1 VTRLLTFLRAYAARY
16 WLWYLVGIAFLLL
29 TNWLAVQ
36 IPLQV
41 ARGVDG
47 LRASD
52 LDAVGGAALSIAIMG
67 IGVIVTRTLSRGLI
81 FTPGRMVEYR
91 LRGDLFAHLLK
102 LPRSFYD
109 SWQVGDLVS
118 RASNDITFVRVL
130 TGFGILQTFNVAAA
144 LSLTGAEMVRLSP
157 TLTALMLG
165 PVLAAVLVV
174 QLGTRSLF
182 TLVRENQVQL
192 SALSDHILAS
202 LQGVQ
207 TLQGFNAQEAFLERF
222 AERNRAYMETKLKL
236 ARIQALVLPLL
247 ALGGAGALYA
257 LLAAGGPMAVR
268 GELTVGELV
277 AFTGLLTYLLM
288 PLRSLG
294 WLISVYQRGMA
305 SLSRIDELLDAPVAK
320 SGTEKPSGGRAGPT
334 LSFEHL
340 TFSYPT
346 AEEGDAPAL
355 RDVSFSVPSGST
367 LGVFGRTGSG
377 KTTLLR
383 LLTRTYE
390 PPGGALTVDG
400 VDLLELDL
408 PAWRA
413 QLAVVPQTPFLFSE
427 SIADNITLDE
437 PDPARLQR
445 SLERA
450 ALAGEI
456 ERFPEG
462 LDTVVGERGIM
473 LSGGQRQRSA
483 LARALYREGARLLIL
498 DDVLSAVDHRTE
510 QQIIASLESV
520 ARGAGEASEGGPT
533 VVVVS
538 HRVSVLARCDAV
550 LVLDE
555 GRVVGFGSHEA
566 LRASP
571 GPYRDAWEQ
580 AEAEPTGAAQ
590 AEPEVVA

>member
-1 VTRLLTFLRAYAARY
+1 MKRLLTFLRDYAARY
-16 WLWYLVGIAFLLL
+16 WLWYSVGIVFLWL

-47 LRASD
+47 LRADD
-52 LDAVGGAALSIAIMG
+52 LEAVSGAAWSIAAMG
-67 IGVIVTRTLSRGLI
+67 IGVIVARTLSRGLI
-81 FTPGRMVEYR
+81 FTPGRLVEYR
-91 LRGDLFAHLLK
+91 LRGDLFAHLLN

-109 SWQVGDLVS
+109 KWQVGDLVS
-118 RASNDITFVRVL
+118 RSSNDITFVRVL
-130 TGFGILQTFNVAAA
+130 TGFGVLQTFNVTAA
-144 LSLTGAEMVRLSP
+144 LTLTGAEMVRLSP
-157 TLTALMLG
+157 KLTLLMLL
-165 PVLAAVLVV
+165 PVSVAVMVV
-174 QLGTRSLF
+174 QLGTRTLF
-182 TLVRENQVQL
+182 TLVRENQQQL
-192 SALSDHILAS
+192 SQLSDHILAS

-207 TLQGFNAQEAFLERF
+207 TLQGFNAGDAFLSRF
-222 AERNRAYMETKLKL
+222 SDRNRAYMETKLKL

-257 LLAAGGPMAVR
+257 LLSVGGPMAVE

-294 WLISVYQRGMA
+294 WLISVYQRGTA
-305 SLSRIDELLDAPVAK
+305 SLSRVNELMDVPADRPGDK
-320 SGTEKPSGGRAGPT
+320 QPNGGQAGPA
-334 LSFEHL
+334 LSVSGL
-340 TFSYPT
+340 TFAYPS
-346 AEEGDAPAL
+346 DADEPAL
-355 RDVSFSVPSGST
+355 TDVSFSLPSGAT

-383 LLTRTYE
+383 LLTRAYD
-390 PPGGALTVDG
+390 PPAGTMQVDG
-400 VDLLELDL
+400 VDLRDLDL
-408 PAWRA
+408 AAWRS
-413 QLAVVPQTPFLFSE
+413 QLAVVPQVPFLFSE
-427 SIADNITLDE
+427 TLFDNITMND
-437 PDPARLQR
+437 PDDTRLQR

-450 ALAGEI
+450 ALAGEV
-456 ERFPEG
+456 ERFPDG
-462 LDTVVGERGIM
+462 LQTVVGERGIM

-483 LARALYREGARLLIL
+483 LARALYREGARLLVL

-520 ARGAGEASEGGPT
+520 KQGGSAGERPT

-555 GRVVGFGSHEA
+555 GRVVGFDTHEA
-566 LRASP
+566 LRDAP
-571 GPYRDAWEQ
+571 GPYRDAWEA
-580 AEAEPTGAAQ
+580 AEAEDAPV
-590 AEPEVVA
+590 PEVVS

>member
-1 VTRLLTFLRAYAARY
+1 MTRLLTFLRAYAARY

-52 LDAVGGAALSIAIMG
+52 LDAVSGAAWSIAGMG
-67 IGVIVTRTLSRGLI
+67 IGVIVARTLSRGLI

-91 LRGDLFAHLLK
+91 LRGDLFAHLLR

-109 SWQVGDLVS
+109 TWQVGDLVS

-144 LSLTGAEMVRLSP
+144 LSLTGAEMVKLSP
-157 TLTALMLG
+157 SLTALMLG
-165 PVLAAVLVV
+165 PVLVSVIVV
-174 QLGTRSLF
+174 QLGTRTLF
-182 TLVRENQVQL
+182 TLVRQNQRQL
-192 SALSDHILAS
+192 SALSEHILAS

-207 TLQGFNAQEAFLERF
+207 TLQGFNAQDAFLERF
-222 AERNRAYMETKLKL
+222 AEHNRAYMETKLRL
-236 ARIQALVLPLL
+236 ARIQAFVLPLL

-268 GELTVGELV
+268 GELSVGELV

-305 SLSRIDELLDAPVAK
+305 SLSRIDDLLDVSIER
-320 SGTEKPSGGRAGPT
+320 SGDQKPRSGRAGPALT
-334 LSFEHL
+334 IRGL
-340 TFSYPT
+340 TFSYT
-346 AEEGDAPAL
+346 DDDDESSL
-355 RDVSFSVPSGST
+355 RDVGFDLPSGST

-377 KTTLLR
+377 KSTLLR
-383 LLTRTYE
+383 LLTRTYD
-390 PPGGALTVDG
+390 PPRGTMQIDG
-400 VDLLELDL
+400 VDLRDLDL
-408 PAWRA
+408 GAWRA

-427 SIADNITLDE
+427 SIADNITMPAPE
-437 PDPARLQR
+437 HAPDAERLAR
-445 SLERA
+445 SLDRA

-520 ARGAGEASEGGPT
+520 KQGAGDDSAGRPT

-538 HRVSVLARCDAV
+538 HRVSVLARCDVV
-550 LVLDE
+550 LVLEE
-555 GRVVGFGSHEA
+555 GRVVGFGTHEE
-566 LRASP
+566 LRAAP

-580 AEAEPTGAAQ
+580 AEAEPA